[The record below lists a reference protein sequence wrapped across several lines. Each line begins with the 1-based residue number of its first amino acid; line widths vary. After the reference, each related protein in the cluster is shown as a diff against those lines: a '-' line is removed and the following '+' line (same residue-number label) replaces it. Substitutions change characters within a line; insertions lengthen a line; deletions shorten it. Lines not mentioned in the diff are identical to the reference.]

1 MPRMEQKAQEYH
13 DGDCQSIDP
22 QSVDSPSVDGERAM
36 RQPLGYMTSQTSIDE
51 LRARFARN
59 FRERRLELG
68 LSQEKVSMLANVH
81 RTYISQVERE
91 VCNPTLE
98 LLLSMANALDVDVSE
113 LLKKET

>member
-1 MPRMEQKAQEYH
+1 MSKVDQKAPEYH
-13 DGDCQSIDP
+13 EGDSQSIDW

-36 RQPLGYMTSQTSIDE
+36 PQPLGYMTSPTSIDE

-91 VCNPTLE
+91 ICNPTLE
-98 LLLSMANALDVDVSE
+98 LLLSMANALELDVSE
-113 LLKKET
+113 LLKK